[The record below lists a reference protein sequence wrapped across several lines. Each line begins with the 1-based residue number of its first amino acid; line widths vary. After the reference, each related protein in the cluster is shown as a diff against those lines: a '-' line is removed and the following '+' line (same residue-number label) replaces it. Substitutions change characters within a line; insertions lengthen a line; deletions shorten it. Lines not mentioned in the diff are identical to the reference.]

1 MSLTADLFFST
12 NAARETLHRR
22 ITPTDDQFEDQKARW
37 NDLAV
42 FLKARLKDEVGYS
55 TSTWLQGS
63 YKSDTQIRPWSSG
76 AQFDIDLGLFL
87 EWAGL
92 PEDGDLSPRNLKACV
107 QQALIDY
114 QSDGENDAT
123 GVDDP
128 KERCCRISFNPDF
141 HIDVPCYHLD
151 PERDARALA
160 TQTEG
165 WELSDPKA
173 IYQWFKR
180 RYDDAPRRAQ
190 LRRQIRYLK
199 MWAALNFKDADRPSS
214 ITLTVLAAEA
224 LEGYA
229 IQGVADD
236 DLLEHVAI
244 VIHERL
250 GASAAV
256 PNPVA
261 RSEDLNRL
269 NDPANRALVASLAD
283 LKDTAARARQA
294 QDKGAAAE
302 NWAEC
307 FGQFFPMPEDNDE
320 KIAKAEGATNQ
331 IALYAFEPQVE
342 VLATPK
348 RNAHRTWSGLNDLP
362 TIPKDCEIR
371 FRLRN
376 AGQLPVGASLRWT
389 VRNRGD
395 EAVRLNDLG
404 HPAGNGVEITERSAY
419 NGDHA
424 MDLTVNVGAQVVGR
438 RRIWVRVRGLAMP
451 PRNKARRR
459 FFG

>member
-1 MSLTADLFFST
+1 MSFAADLFFST
-12 NAARETLHRR
+12 NSARETLHRR
-22 ITPTDDQFEDQKARW
+22 ITPTDDQFEDQKTRW

-42 FLKARLKDEVGYS
+42 FLKARLKAEIGYV

-63 YKSDTQIRPWSSG
+63 YKFDTQIRPWSSG
-76 AQFDIDLGLFL
+76 AQFDIDLGLYL
-87 EWAGL
+87 EWAGR
-92 PEDGDLSPRNLKACV
+92 PADGGLAPSDLKASV

-114 QSDGENDAT
+114 QSDDENDAT
-123 GVDDP
+123 GVEDA

-151 PERDARALA
+151 PDRDARALA
-160 TQTEG
+160 TETKG

-190 LRRQIRYLK
+190 LRRQVRYLK
-199 MWAALNFKDADRPSS
+199 MWAALRFKEAERPSS
-214 ITLTVLAAEA
+214 IMLTVLAAQA

-229 IQGVADD
+229 IQDVADD
-236 DLLEHVAI
+236 DLLEHVAL
-244 VIHERL
+244 VVHDRL
-250 GASAAV
+250 AASAAV
-256 PNPVA
+256 PNPVD

-269 NDPANRALVASLAD
+269 DEDANRVLVARLAD
-283 LKDTAARARQA
+283 LRDAAARARQA
-294 QDKGAAAE
+294 QDKAAAAE
-302 NWAEC
+302 IWAEC

-320 KIAKAEGATNQ
+320 ELVDAGGNANQ
-331 IALYAFEPQVE
+331 IALYTFEPQVA
-342 VLATPK
+342 VVAKPK
-348 RNAHRTWSGLNDLP
+348 SNAHRSWSGLNDLP
-362 TIPKDCEIR
+362 TIPKECEIR
-371 FRLRN
+371 FRLTN
-376 AGQLPVGASLRWT
+376 AGQLPAEASLRWT

-404 HPAGNGVEITERSAY
+404 HPAGSGVEITERSAY

-424 MDLTVNVGAQVVGR
+424 MDLTVYVGTQVVGR
-438 RRIWVRVRGLAMP
+438 RRIWVRVRGHAMP